1 VDDLAAECLHAGER
15 LTDVGD
21 GEVREREAV
30 AGPGAAIV
38 QPERYSA
45 FPGLQSAAFA
55 LLAVGERDTQQPFP
69 EPAGALEVVGGKLD
83 EGELGHAA
91 MVAAPASSLA
101 PEMVLAVREPAYNLG
116 IL

>member
-30 AGPGAAIV
+30 AGPGPAIV

-45 FPGLQSAAFA
+45 LPRLPAMSFPF
-55 LLAVGERDTQQPFP
+55 LAVGERDAEQPFP
-69 EPAGALEVVGGKLD
+69 EPTSALEVVRGKLD
-83 EGELGHAA
+83 KRELGHAA
-91 MVAAPASSLA
+91 IVAMPGAG
-101 PEMVLAVREPAYNLG
+101 MILAVREPAYNLG